1 MSDARNYGGNL
12 TWEIDECIVAQGA
25 CGDNLT
31 WTLVNTGLLTVSG
44 TGDMNASPWPNAKV
58 ILGHSGGSTAG
69 RLECEKI
76 AQDPQSA
83 AMMDL
88 IMDNIRID
96 AGFVY
101 SHSMGSFHQGFQ
113 QLVDKG
119 ENDAISRYKR
129 MTTSAQRQLE
139 GLIRQLD
146 KLAAQQ

>member
-1 MSDARNYGGNL
+1 VYYE
-12 TWEIDECIVAQGA
+12 T
-25 CGDNLT
+25 
-31 WTLVNTGLLTVSG
+31 TLRTKL
-44 TGDMNASPWPNAKV
+44 
-58 ILGHSGGSTAG
+58 
-69 RLECEKI
+69 

-88 IMDNIRID
+88 IMENIRID

-119 ENDAISRYKR
+119 ENDAVSRYKR